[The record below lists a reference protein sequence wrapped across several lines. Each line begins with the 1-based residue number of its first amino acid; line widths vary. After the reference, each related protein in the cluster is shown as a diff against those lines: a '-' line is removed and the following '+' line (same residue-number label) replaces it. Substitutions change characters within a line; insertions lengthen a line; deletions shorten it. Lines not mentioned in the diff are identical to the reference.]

1 MVEQGDILSVRG
13 INVLLLVISKNI
25 YNVSGRAIV
34 CPIFSYDGEATLSV
48 EIHTEQTS
56 GFVCCDSPR
65 QIDFE
70 KRGFHQ
76 KGRVALKDIIKIL
89 DLFQS
94 LFDYA

>member
-13 INVLLLVISKNI
+13 INVPLLVISKNI

-48 EIHTEQTS
+48 EIHTEQ
-56 GFVCCDSPR
+56 
-65 QIDFE
+65 IDFE